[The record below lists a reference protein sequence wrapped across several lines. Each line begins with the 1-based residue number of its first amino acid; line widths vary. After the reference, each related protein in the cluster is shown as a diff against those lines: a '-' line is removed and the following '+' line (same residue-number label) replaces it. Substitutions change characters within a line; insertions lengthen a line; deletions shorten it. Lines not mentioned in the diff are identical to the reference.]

1 MMQNHVIRSDD
12 PQAVEKL
19 QAKLDKLTAM
29 HAHMKEI
36 NAYFRKHATAL
47 GCPGL
52 SDAEAAKLDRRV
64 QEGYSWEKQ
73 PYPSYVLSGNTAEMR
88 RLRQRIEEVSRTQ
101 STEYVGWDFPGG
113 RAEADKEDNRLRRY
127 FDEKPTEEHRSKLKC
142 NGFKWAPSVGAWP
155 RQLTGHFGPEFPQGP
170 QQRRCRQQIQQHPR
184 PGSQQQIQLGLAAAY
199 PGQGPQG
206 PQQAHQAEHRVGGMG
221 QPRPPAPQHPQQVV
235 Y

>member
-1 MMQNHVIRSDD
+1 MMQNHVIYSDD

-29 HAHMKEI
+29 HARMKEI

-52 SDAEAAKLDRRV
+52 SDEDAAKLDRRV

-113 RAEADKEDNRLRRY
+113 RAEADKEDNRLRLY
-127 FDEKPTEEHRSKLKC
+127 FDEKPSEEQRSKLKC
-142 NGFKWAPSVGAWP
+142 TDSSGHRPWAHGSASSTTMPFTPPHGWTSCA
-155 RQLTGHFGPEFPQGP
+155 
-170 QQRRCRQQIQQHPR
+170 RRAAKVPR
-184 PGSQQQIQLGLAAAY
+184 PSSPSG
-199 PGQGPQG
+199 
-206 PQQAHQAEHRVGGMG
+206 R
-221 QPRPPAPQHPQQVV
+221 
-235 Y
+235 

>member
-1 MMQNHVIRSDD
+1 
-12 PQAVEKL
+12 
-19 QAKLDKLTAM
+19 
-29 HAHMKEI
+29 MKEI

-52 SDAEAAKLDRRV
+52 SDEDAAKLDRRV

-113 RAEADKEDNRLRRY
+113 RAEADKEDNRLRLY

-142 NGFKWAPSVGAWP
+142 NGFKWAPSVGAMAAP
-155 RQLTGHFGPEFPQGP
+155 AQRQCHS
-170 QQRRCRQQIQQHPR
+170 RRCTD
-184 PGSQQQIQLGLAAAY
+184 GL
-199 PGQGPQG
+199 
-206 PQQAHQAEHRVGGMG
+206 
-221 QPRPPAPQHPQQVV
+221 PAPGERRSPTAIQPSDR
-235 Y
+235 